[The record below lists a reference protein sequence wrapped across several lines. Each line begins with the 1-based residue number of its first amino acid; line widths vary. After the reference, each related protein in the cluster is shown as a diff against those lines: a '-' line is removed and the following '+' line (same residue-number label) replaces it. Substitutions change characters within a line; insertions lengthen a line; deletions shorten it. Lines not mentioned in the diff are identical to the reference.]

1 MRSNRELALAVRRAL
16 ATGTIAL
23 CSVGAA
29 TAFAQ
34 QATTQAT
41 TKQATT
47 AKATATQRASTAKT
61 TTAKTTAAQKRILLA
76 QATTVPAPADNNAP
90 PPTLQTVV
98 VTGTLIARPVAETA
112 EPITIVK
119 ADTIKNQGLTNV
131 EQAVDQISANV
142 PAPFNIAQS
151 VGQFTGGGSYVNLRD
166 LQAERTLVL
175 VDGQRLAPNA
185 TTGLGVDI
193 SGIPFSAIDS
203 VQVLRDGASSLYGSD
218 AIAGVVN
225 FITHKNYQ
233 GGEVDVDY
241 NRPQEAG
248 GSSGDVNFIL
258 GHGDLVNDG
267 YNIMITGSYSRQ
279 NELKAQQRS
288 FSATGINIPEG
299 LNNTNGIGTWPGTV
313 VDGAG
318 NEWQSGYPACA
329 GDPLYLSRQNGECLY
344 EYSAATDIIP
354 ESSEASGMASITKT
368 LGEDN
373 QVRLQYF
380 YTRSK
385 VVDWGGAMFYAYAMT
400 PQNNPL
406 YYPTASQLSCVGTC
420 TAPDLTDPMSVFW
433 SDPDNNRYF
442 GNTNT
447 EQRVLL
453 TFSGTDFGWD
463 YTANLNYSQNKAVE
477 ETVAD
482 LPNLAALADGSVD
495 INGASTPL
503 LNNLINPFGAQT
515 AAGQALID
523 SSYINGPLSI
533 GKDKLWSVDG
543 HASHPLGDAFNAGTP
558 ATIALG
564 FTFGGENFNSATTA
578 AAATLAPATGFFPAV
593 VDGSRTTQA
602 LYAELDVP
610 MSSHLDVD
618 VSAREDRYS
627 DFGQTTNGKL
637 SVRYQPSHY
646 VTFRGS
652 ASTGFRAP
660 TLNNLYAPNVL
671 GATGGTMGL
680 GTHSSGYGNAA
691 CAAELAAGTI
701 ATATGEWTE
710 SVCDN
715 QGLQL
720 TGGNRNLKPETSE
733 NFDVGIVVEP
743 IRNMGITLDY
753 YRILLKDAIS
763 HIPYTAIYGDPAAFP
778 NELVLNSAGT
788 LSESISLGSEC
799 PAYTAPT
806 CGYVLQ
812 DSVNT
817 GFITTDG
824 VDLSVNYVQQ
834 TPIGTFAEDLEGT
847 AILKYDDQLYTGG
860 PVLNLVG
867 WYNSGNQPALRW
879 QHTLRVTWTSPEGM
893 WGAGVNNRLMS
904 RYIDQLPDGNGNPRN
919 VGTDSTWN
927 VYGSYRPIR
936 PLTVLLGIR
945 NVLNHNPPFSN
956 QLGNWPTGYNP
967 VFSDPTLR
975 TFYINLKYNFL

>member
-1 MRSNRELALAVRRAL
+1 MRPNRELALAVRRAL

-23 CSVGAA
+23 CGVGAA
-29 TAFAQ
+29 AAYAQ
-34 QATTQAT
+34 QATPP
-41 TKQATT
+41 QATT
-47 AKATATQRASTAKT
+47 AQASPVKTATQHASTAKKS
-61 TTAKTTAAQKRILLA
+61 TAKKSERILLA

-98 VTGTLIARPVAETA
+98 VTGTLIARPAAETA

-119 ADTIKNQGLTNV
+119 SDSLKNQGLTNV

-166 LQAERTLVL
+166 LQSERTLVL

-225 FITHKNYQ
+225 FITHKDYQ
-233 GGEVDVDY
+233 GGEVDVNY

-248 GSSGDVNFIL
+248 GSSGDANFIF

-267 YNIMITGSYSRQ
+267 YNFMVTGSYSRQ
-279 NELKAQQRS
+279 DELKAQQRS
-288 FSATGINIPEG
+288 FSATGINIPQG

-313 VDGAG
+313 EDGAG
-318 NEWQSGYPACA
+318 NEWQSGYPACS

-354 ESSEASGMASITKT
+354 DSSEASGMASFTKT

-385 VVDWGGAMFYAYAMT
+385 VIDWGGAMFYSYAMT

-406 YYPTASQLSCVGTC
+406 YYTTASQLSCVGTC
-420 TAPDLTDPMSVFW
+420 TAPDLTDPMSVLW

-442 GNTNT
+442 DNVNT

-453 TFSGTDFGWD
+453 TFSGTDFGWT
-463 YTANLNYSQNKAVE
+463 YAANLNYSQNKAVE
-477 ETVAD
+477 DALAD
-482 LPNLAALADGSVD
+482 LPDLSALADGSVD
-495 INGASTPL
+495 INGTSTPL
-503 LNNLINPFGAQT
+503 LNNLINPFGPQT
-515 AAGQALID
+515 AAGQALIN
-523 SSYINGPLSI
+523 SSYINGPLSV

-543 HASHPLGDAFNAGTP
+543 HASHELGDAFNAGTP

-564 FTFGGENFNSATTA
+564 FTFGGENFNSATTPT
-578 AAATLAPATGFFPAV
+578 AATLAAATGFLPAF

-660 TLNNLYAPNVL
+660 TLNNLYGPNVL

-680 GTHSSGYGNAA
+680 GTHTSGYGNAA

-715 QGLQL
+715 QGLRL
-720 TGGNRNLKPETSE
+720 TGGNRNLQPETSE
-733 NFDVGIVVEP
+733 NFDIGIVVEP

-763 HIPYTAIYGDPAAFP
+763 SIPYTAIYADPAAFP
-778 NELVLNSAGT
+778 NQIVLNSAGT
-788 LSESISLGSEC
+788 LSESISLGSQC
-799 PAYTAPT
+799 PAYTSPT

-812 DSVNT
+812 ESVNT

-824 VDLSVNYVQQ
+824 VDLSVNYVQH
-834 TPIGTFAEDLEGT
+834 TPIGIFAEDLEGT
-847 AILKYDDQLYTGG
+847 AILKYDDQLYSGG

-879 QHTLRVTWTSPEGM
+879 QHTLRVTWMSPEGM
-893 WGAGVNNRLMS
+893 WGAGLNNRLMS
-904 RYIDQLPDGNGNPRN
+904 RYIDQLPDGNGNSRN

-927 VYGSYRPIR
+927 AYGSYKPIR
-936 PLTVLLGIR
+936 PLTVLVGIR
-945 NVLNHNPPFSN
+945 NVLNHTPPFSN
-956 QLGNWPTGYNP
+956 QLGNWSTGYNP

-975 TFYINLKYNFL
+975 TFYVNLKYNFL

>member
-1 MRSNRELALAVRRAL
+1 MV
-16 ATGTIAL
+16 
-23 CSVGAA
+23 
-29 TAFAQ
+29 AFAHP
-34 QATTQAT
+34 ATTPRPT
-41 TKQATT
+41 TKHVA
-47 AKATATQRASTAKT
+47 AAKT
-61 TTAKTTAAQKRILLA
+61 TTAKTVTAKTTSANAPILLA
-76 QATTVPAPADNNAP
+76 QTTP
-90 PPTLQTVV
+90 PPAAATATAPLQLQTVV
-98 VTGTLIARPVAETA
+98 VTGTMIARPAAETA
-112 EPITIVK
+112 EPITILQ
-119 ADTIKNQGLTNV
+119 ATALKNQGIVNV

-142 PAPFNIAQS
+142 PAAFNIAQS
-151 VGQFTGGGSYVNLRD
+151 VGQFTGGGSFVNLRD
-166 LQAERTLVL
+166 LGRARTLVL
-175 VDGQRLAPNA
+175 LDGQRLAVNA
-185 TTGLGVDI
+185 TTGSGVDI
-193 SGIPFSAIDS
+193 SGIPFSAIQS

-225 FITHKNYQ
+225 FITNKNYQ
-233 GGEVDVDY
+233 GAEVDVTYD
-241 NRPQEAG
+241 RPQEAG

-258 GHGDLVNDG
+258 GHGDLVSDG
-267 YNIMITGSYSRQ
+267 YNFMITGSFSRQ
-279 NELKAQQRS
+279 DELKAQQRS
-288 FSATGINIPEG
+288 FSATGINIPQG
-299 LNNTNGIGTWPGTV
+299 LDNTNGIGTWPGTV
-313 VDGAG
+313 IDGAG
-318 NEWQSGYPACA
+318 NEWQVGYPACA

-354 ESSEASGMASITKT
+354 VSSEASGMASLTKT
-368 LGEDN
+368 LGENN

-385 VVDWGGAMFYAYAMT
+385 VTDWGGAMFYAYAMT

-406 YYPTASQLSCVGTC
+406 YYPTASELGCVGTC
-420 TAPDLTDPMSVFW
+420 TAPDLTDPMNVYW
-433 SDPDNNRYF
+433 SDPNNNRYF

-447 EQRVLL
+447 EQRALL
-453 TFSGTDFGWD
+453 TFTGTDFGWN

-482 LPNLAALADGSVD
+482 LPNLAALADGTVTT
-495 INGASTPL
+495 ITGATPL

-515 AAGQALID
+515 AAGQALIN
-523 SSYINGPLSI
+523 SSYINAPLST

-543 HASHPLGDAFNAGTP
+543 HASHELGDAFHAGTP
-558 ATIALG
+558 ATVAVG
-564 FTFGGENFNSATTA
+564 FTFGGESFNSATTPA
-578 AAATLAPATGFFPAV
+578 AAILGPATGFLPAFV
-593 VDGSRTTQA
+593 HGSRTSQA
-602 LYAELDVP
+602 LFAELDVP

-637 SVRYQPSHY
+637 SVRYQPSRF

-660 TLNNLYAPNVL
+660 TLVNLYAPNVL

-680 GTHSSGYGNAA
+680 GTHASGYGNAV
-691 CAAELAAGTI
+691 CAAELAAGNFNST
-701 ATATGEWTE
+701 EWTE

-720 TGGNRNLKPETSE
+720 NGGNRSLKAETSE
-733 NFDVGIVVEP
+733 NFDIGVIVEP

-753 YRILLKDAIS
+753 YRILLKNAIS
-763 HIPYTAIYGDPAAFP
+763 GIPYSAIYANPAAFP
-778 NELVLNSAGT
+778 SQFVLNSAGS

-799 PAYTAPT
+799 PTFTAST

-812 DSVNT
+812 QAVNT

-824 VDLSVNYVQQ
+824 IDLSVNYTQH

-847 AILKYDDQLYTGG
+847 AITQFHDQLYTGG

-879 QHTLRVTWTSPEGM
+879 QHTLRVTWISPDGM

-919 VGTDSTWN
+919 VGTDSTWD
-927 VYGSYRPIR
+927 VYGSYKPIR
-936 PLTVLLGIR
+936 QLTVLLGIR
-945 NVLNHNPPFSN
+945 NLLNKNPPFSN

-967 VFSDPTLR
+967 VYSNPLLR
-975 TFYINLKYNFL
+975 TFYINLKYKFF